1 MVSLVCGWLEGE
13 RASRCSTVQKQLRA
27 AGRLLLILLRQRAC
41 ERGADSASRGAERGS
56 RGMVVMVGAL
66 EVAGSP
72 LPFQLQTVL
81 SIIS

>member
-1 MVSLVCGWLEGE
+1 MWMVGGREGE
-13 RASRCSTVQKQLRA
+13 QVQYGTKAVKGRGPLAFNFIASACVRARS
-27 AGRLLLILLRQRAC
+27 
-41 ERGADSASRGAERGS
+41 GADSASRGAERGS